1 MKRNFP
7 RAHQIP
13 GPVKTHS
20 YLLEDKENVNHKTEL
35 KPFGN
40 PKSATN
46 VKNSNSPTN
55 SKIKKTSNT
64 TTFLVPVKGLSVFSH
79 KKRVCWRQEQTA
91 NANNVKGEI
100 FSASCFIFRLSP
112 HFLTLALI
120 LGGGNPPGRFST
132 QGSKNL
138 KRNVEAEGKGKNP
151 VSRKYRFPR
160 GA

>member
-91 NANNVKGEI
+91 NANNVKGGNIFCFLFRI
-100 FSASCFIFRLSP
+100 FSFSLFFNARPDF
-112 HFLTLALI
+112 
-120 LGGGNPPGRFST
+120 GRGQSAREMLNLRF
-132 QGSKNL
+132 KKL
-138 KRNVEAEGKGKNP
+138 KRNVEAEGKEGTQ
-151 VSRKYRFPR
+151 
-160 GA
+160 